1 VKPLEIGVP
10 AAIAAFAAWI
20 YFRARSTR
28 LRKQALPHHSA
39 PDRSSVAGPASQ
51 DVTGEWALGARHT
64 ARGSAADRVLEQQLR
79 KRLGRARVHPGG
91 VEVSVVHGRAT
102 LSGAVPADEAKEI
115 FRVAS
120 SVRGVNSIV
129 DRLQVRE
136 RDQGDE
142 SLES

>member
-1 VKPLEIGVP
+1 VKALEICLP
-10 AAIAAFAAWI
+10 AAAAALAAWI
-20 YFRARSTR
+20 YFRARSKR
-28 LRKQALPHHSA
+28 LRKHVLPHRSA
-39 PDRSSVAGPASQ
+39 PDRFAVAGPGPASELP
-51 DVTGEWALGARHT
+51 VGARRT
-64 ARGSAADRVLEQQLR
+64 ARGSAADAVLEQQLR
-79 KRLGRARVHPGG
+79 KRLGRALVHPGG

-136 RDQGDE
+136 RETRDE
-142 SLES
+142 GLES